1 MIMSEKAIEFCEK
14 ILKRVSR
21 SFALTI
27 PMLDDKIYKEV
38 MITYLQDRLL
48 DNFEDE
54 IKDISFEERIYLMD
68 KVEEIFDPN
77 NDNKEAVKIVEEKAE
92 LFGDKDLKKLTA
104 NASLLKEAYEL
115 LDEEVKKISYK
126 WLKEMNKG
134 MQKYLAKS
142 VNKFEEL
149 DEYCYYVA
157 GTVGGFLTD
166 LIIEKSSITEEKA
179 RILKDNFVDAGLFL
193 QKVNLIRDI
202 RKDIKSRDKNYW
214 PLEELG
220 IKEDMILAKE
230 HEEKMN
236 KALKMMLADVE
247 KHVKGLVAYMENIPE
262 EFSGYQKFF
271 AVNNALGLATLK
283 KVENNQHK
291 LFYNDDKVK
300 VGKFQFLKTIS
311 FPKKTFHKRA
321 EKFLN

>member
-1 MIMSEKAIEFCEK
+1 MSEKSIKFCED

-54 IKDISFEERIYLMD
+54 IKDISFEERTFLMD
-68 KVEEIFDPN
+68 KVEEMFNPATETN
-77 NDNKEAVKIVEEKAE
+77 EAVEIIEKKAQ
-92 LFGDKDLKKLTA
+92 LFSDKDLKELTA
-104 NASLLKEAYEL
+104 NASLLKEAYDL
-115 LDEEVKKISYK
+115 LDIEVKKISYK

-134 MQKYLAKS
+134 MQKYLEKK

-166 LIIEKSSITEEKA
+166 LIIEKSDITDKKTQ
-179 RILKDNFVDAGLFL
+179 ILRDNFKDAGLFL

-220 IKEDMILAKE
+220 ISEEMILSKKF
-230 HEEKMN
+230 EEKMS
-236 KALKMMLADVE
+236 KALKMMLDDVE
-247 KHVKGLVAYMENIPE
+247 KHIKGLVNYMENIPDG
-262 EFSGYQKFF
+262 FSGYQKFF

-291 LFYNDDKVK
+291 LFYKDKKVK

-321 EKFLN
+321 NKFLD

>member
-1 MIMSEKAIEFCEK
+1 MSEKAIEFCED

-54 IKDISFEERIYLMD
+54 VKDISFKERTYLMD
-68 KVEEIFDPN
+68 KVEEIFDPVN
-77 NDNKEAVKIVEEKAE
+77 ENKEAVKIVEEKAE
-92 LFGDKDLKKLTA
+92 LFENEDLKELTA
-104 NASLLKEAYEL
+104 NASLLKEAYDL
-115 LDEEVKKISYK
+115 LDEEVKEISYK

-134 MQKYLAKS
+134 MQKYLEKK

-166 LIIEKSSITEEKA
+166 LIIEKSNITEGKA
-179 RILKDNFVDAGLFL
+179 QILKDNFVDAGLFL

-214 PLEELG
+214 PLKELE
-220 IKEDMILAKE
+220 ISEDMILAKE
-230 HEEKMN
+230 HGEKMN
-236 KALKMMLADVE
+236 QALKMMLADVE
-247 KHVKGLVAYMENIPE
+247 KHVQGLVDYMENIPE

-271 AVNNALGLATLK
+271 AVNNALGLATLQ
-283 KVENNQHK
+283 KVENNQDK
-291 LFYNDDKVK
+291 LFYDDEKVK

-311 FPKKTFHKRA
+311 FPKRTFHKRA
-321 EKFLN
+321 KKFLN

>member
-1 MIMSEKAIEFCEK
+1 MSENALEFCEN

-54 IKDISFEERIYLMD
+54 VKDLPFKQRIYLMD
-68 KVEEIFDPN
+68 KVEEIFNPAN
-77 NDNKEAVKIVEEKAE
+77 NSKEAVAIIENKAE
-92 LFGDKDLKKLTA
+92 LFSDEDLKELTA

-115 LDEEVKKISYK
+115 LDKEIKEISYK

-134 MQKYLAKS
+134 MQKYLQKK

-166 LIIEKSSITEEKA
+166 LIIEKSDISEEKA
-179 RILKDNFVDAGLFL
+179 QILRDNFKDAGLFL

-220 IKEDMILAKE
+220 IREEMILDKKYE
-230 HEEKMN
+230 TKMAD
-236 KALKMMLADVE
+236 ALTKMLDDV
-247 KHVKGLVAYMENIPE
+247 KTHIKGLVDYMNNIPD
-262 EFSGYQKFF
+262 EFSGYKKFF
-271 AVNNALGLATLK
+271 AVNNALGLSTLK
-283 KVENNQHK
+283 KIENNKEK

-300 VGKFQFLKTIS
+300 VGKLQFMKIVS
-311 FPKKTFHKRA
+311 FPKKTFQKNA
-321 EKFLN
+321 EKFLDKD